1 VFQLVGTIGGS
12 QSEALSRARLARAF
26 SKGSKVPVNKPA
38 GDKARKGAVKKR
50 SQINQARRR
59 DRVDQAQQEQ
69 R

>member
-1 VFQLVGTIGGS
+1 
-12 QSEALSRARLARAF
+12 
-26 SKGSKVPVNKPA
+26 VPVNKPA